1 MFRVT
6 LDQLIF
12 LYLFACVALVGL
24 IWWLQERRR
33 LRQTRHAL
41 QDRVHCSVCAYDFED
56 ASSDPLPICPRCG
69 TRNERP
75 RSRPL

>member
-1 MFRVT
+1 MFRVS

-12 LYLFACVALVGL
+12 FYLFAFVALVASV
-24 IWWLQERRR
+24 WWLQERRR
-33 LRQTRHAL
+33 VRTSRRAL

-56 ASSDPLPICPRCG
+56 ASSEPLPICPRCG

>member
-1 MFRVT
+1 VFRVS

-12 LYLFACVALVGL
+12 LYLFACVTLVGV

-33 LRQTRHAL
+33 LRQMRQAL